1 MNMNGIMY
9 KEENERVHKLLRRMY
24 HVENLT

>member
-9 KEENERVHKLLRRMY
+9 KEENERVYKLLRRMY